1 MMDNTLSD
9 YDLIDRMKKER
20 QNEIDKLRAKNEKLR
35 EALMEIV
42 ELYKPPVRSLTA
54 IKMCMVAEQA
64 LKEVTK

>member
-1 MMDNTLSD
+1 MDNTLSD

-42 ELYKPPVRSLTA
+42 ELYKPQALSLTA

-64 LKEVTK
+64 LNEVTK